1 MWCERSRDGGNGSCG
16 VKEGEGCDGGS
27 SGCGVKQEGDGWVMV
42 VMMLSVV
49 AFADGRI
56 VRKPNQKS
64 TCSIALD
71 RNGPFIF
78 FVSKYLLTLV

>member
-42 VMMLSVV
+42 VM
-49 AFADGRI
+49 
-56 VRKPNQKS
+56 
-64 TCSIALD
+64 ALWHSQMV
-71 RNGPFIF
+71 G
-78 FVSKYLLTLV
+78 LLGSRTKKAHAA